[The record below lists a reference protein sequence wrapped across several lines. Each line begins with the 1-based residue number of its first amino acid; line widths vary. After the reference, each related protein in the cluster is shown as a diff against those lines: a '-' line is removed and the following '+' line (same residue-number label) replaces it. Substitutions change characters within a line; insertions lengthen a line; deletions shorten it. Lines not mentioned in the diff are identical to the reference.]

1 MQFLGQPLKTS
12 LKSII
17 DMVREKIERQKKEW
31 DAKIGAKDK
40 GNKRKHGSNPTI
52 SIITLNVRGLNAPM
66 NRRKMWVD

>member
-1 MQFLGQPLKTS
+1 
-12 LKSII
+12 
-17 DMVREKIERQKKEW
+17 MVREKIERQKKEW

-66 NRRKMWVD
+66 NRRKM